1 MQAPSPGAQ
10 TTLGGAP
17 IKAGEVQGELGRCDF
32 CSVEMTAM
40 ERAFRASE
48 RRLWGLCYR
57 MTGVAADAD
66 DLVQEAFARAVEAPA
81 ALEGVDLERWLVRVA
96 TNLSLDCLRRRRR
109 RRYDGPW
116 LPSPVEADELLDVAE
131 LTAGAGP
138 DVAESIERAEQVSYA
153 FLVALEALSPRS
165 RAVLLLV
172 DVLDYP
178 VAEVAQILGTTE
190 GNVRVLHH
198 RARRTLD
205 GFDVDAVTSRG
216 VRERHRSALEK
227 LLHCM
232 INQDAAGM
240 EALVTEDVRSVTDGG
255 GVYTALREPLAGRS
269 AVTRF
274 HLETARRRAPISRT
288 ELRWIN
294 GVPALV
300 VVTRPLRPQMAPRLV
315 LRCEVD
321 TGGRIRELQTILN
334 PRKLTAVRF
343 GEAPTAL

>member
-1 MQAPSPGAQ
+1 VSGAS
-10 TTLGGAP
+10 A
-17 IKAGEVQGELGRCDF
+17 IE
-32 CSVEMTAM
+32 S
-40 ERAFRASE
+40 AFRTSE

-66 DLVQEAFARAVEAPA
+66 DLVQEAFVRAVEAPA
-81 ALEGVDLERWLVRVA
+81 SLDGGDLERWLVRVA
-96 TNLSLDCLRRRRR
+96 TNLSIDSLRRRRR
-109 RRYDGPW
+109 RRYHGPW
-116 LPSPVEADELLDVAE
+116 LPSPLETGETPVEVSEAVVTE
-131 LTAGAGP
+131 AGGAAQS
-138 DVAESIERAEQVSYA
+138 VERAEQVSYA
-153 FLVALEALSPRS
+153 FLVALEALSPRA

-178 VAEVAQILGTTE
+178 VAEVARILETTE

-198 RARRTLD
+198 RARRTLER
-205 GFDVDAVTSRG
+205 FDVEVVASPG
-216 VRERHRSALEK
+216 VRKRQRAALEK
-227 LLHCM
+227 LLLCM

-240 EALVTEDVRSVTDGG
+240 EALLTDDVRSLTDGG
-255 GVYTALREPLAGRS
+255 GRYTALREPLVGKA

-294 GVPALV
+294 GVAALV
-300 VVTRPLRPQMAPRLV
+300 VVTRPLRPRMAPRLV

-321 TGGRIRELQTILN
+321 AEGRIRELHTILN

-343 GEAPTAL
+343 GEPGPAA